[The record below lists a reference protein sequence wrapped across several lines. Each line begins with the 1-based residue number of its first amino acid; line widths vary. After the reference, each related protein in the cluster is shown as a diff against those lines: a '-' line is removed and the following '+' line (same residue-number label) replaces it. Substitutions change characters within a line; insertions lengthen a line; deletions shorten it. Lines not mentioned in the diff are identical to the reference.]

1 MRRANA
7 CAEKNDAACPIA
19 CQCKC
24 KCRDLVVV
32 MRRKHENVKVDGIAL
47 LIMSPRGD

>member
-7 CAEKNDAACPIA
+7 CAEKNDAACPLA
-19 CQCKC
+19 CRC

-32 MRRKHENVKVDGIAL
+32 MRRKHENVKVDGIAQPM
-47 LIMSPRGD
+47 MSPRED